1 MPSFSEPWGYSDLVL
16 VVEEERFHVHRAILA
31 MCSPV
36 FRAMFQSKF
45 KEASLEEI
53 PLPGKKADRIY
64 DFLCMLYPFPIQ
76 IAEHHDVSSLLELA
90 REYQIPKLT
99 ARCEER
105 LLQKQ
110 SSVDLILLAQEFNLT
125 KLLDKCLVSLS
136 RMQLHDLKEKA
147 DNVGMRHHMNHHT
160 FLKTASICEHVP
172 TGQPKFD
179 DIDSSNLIVLLNNN
193 IRWLKEQ
200 QARECRQLKD
210 QHNREKATLLETVN
224 ELNECWGYNKLPI
237 RGCAC
242 PSYTKSCDTCNT
254 VLEKYVKTKCAE
266 LIEKLSAD
274 S

>member
-1 MPSFSEPWGYSDLVL
+1 MHAL
-16 VVEEERFHVHRAILA
+16 
-31 MCSPV
+31 
-36 FRAMFQSKF
+36 
-45 KEASLEEI
+45 
-53 PLPGKKADRIY
+53 PLPNTNSRSVSLCIIY

-136 RMQLHDLKEKA
+136 RMQLHDLK
-147 DNVGMRHHMNHHT
+147 
-160 FLKTASICEHVP
+160 
-172 TGQPKFD
+172 GQPKFD